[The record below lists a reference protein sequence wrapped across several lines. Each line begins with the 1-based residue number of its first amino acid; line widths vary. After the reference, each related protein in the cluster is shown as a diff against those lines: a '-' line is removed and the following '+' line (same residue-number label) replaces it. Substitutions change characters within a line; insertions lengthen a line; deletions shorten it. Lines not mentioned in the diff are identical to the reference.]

1 METYQPK
8 LTFQMRFSRFILSL
22 FNWKVVAN
30 IPTTKKFVIVG
41 GFHTSNWDFPLA
53 LLTMWGMGVK
63 LHFVGK
69 QILVNNPFGW
79 IMKYWGIVA
88 VDRSKPGNFVQQMAK
103 LFEERDELRLT
114 LAAEGTRSKQEYWK
128 TGFYYMALEAKVPI
142 VFAYIDSV
150 TRTSGIDGYYL
161 IPSGDMKAD
170 FRKVIAY
177 FEGKEGLKPNRQEP
191 VRFRILEEE
200 NHVTRTDT
208 EHRF

>member
-8 LTFQMRFSRFILSL
+8 LTFRMRFARFILSL

-30 IPTTKKFVIVG
+30 IPKTDKMVVVG

-69 QILVNNPFGW
+69 QILINNPFGW
-79 IMKYWGIVA
+79 LMKYWGIVA
-88 VDRSKPGNFVQQMAK
+88 VDRSKPGNFVQQMAE
-103 LFEERDELRLT
+103 LFEEREELRLT

-128 TGFYYMALEAKVPI
+128 TGFYYMALEANVPI
-142 VFAYIDSV
+142 ALAYIDSV
-150 TRTSGIDGYYL
+150 SRTSGIDGYL

-170 FRKVIAY
+170 FRKVVAY
-177 FEGKEGLKPNRQEP
+177 YEGKEGLRPKRQEP
-191 VRFRILEEE
+191 VRFKILEDEG
-200 NHVTRTDT
+200 HLTSAAIKD
-208 EHRF
+208 RF